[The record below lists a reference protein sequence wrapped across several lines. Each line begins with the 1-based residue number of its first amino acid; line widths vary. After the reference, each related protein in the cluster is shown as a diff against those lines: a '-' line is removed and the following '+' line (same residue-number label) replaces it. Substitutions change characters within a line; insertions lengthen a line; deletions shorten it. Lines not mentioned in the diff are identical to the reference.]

1 MKFMNTRK
9 ISAVMLAGGTFVLPL
24 AVLAQVGIPCNGP
37 DCDFSSLITLANNII
52 KFLMFTV
59 AVPLAA
65 LGFMML
71 GVQILLHP
79 NEAEARSNAKEIAGN
94 IAKGFGIILA
104 AFLLVKLIL
113 SEFLNVG
120 YTAFLL
126 Q

>member
-1 MKFMNTRK
+1 MNIKK
-9 ISAVMLAGGTFVLPL
+9 IKAVVLAG
-24 AVLAQVGIPCNGP
+24 AVLIIPAVGLSQVGIPCSGA
-37 DCDFSSLITLANNII
+37 DCDFNALITLANNVI
-52 KFLMFTV
+52 KFLLFTV

-65 LGFMML
+65 LGFMFL

-79 NEAEARSNAKEIAGN
+79 NEAEVRSNMKEVAGN

-113 SEFLNVG
+113 SSFLNVG